1 MATVISGNTGIDKV
15 TDGAAMPAGSVL
27 QMVQSNVLLKTGTWT
42 DNNNHLV
49 CSVSITP
56 KSPTSK
62 MFITG
67 QIVPQFYGN
76 GNTANM
82 HWSLRIAKD
91 SSNILESTDPHDNSV
106 GGSNTRHMTPTHI
119 ISGINDSGNTN
130 TRVYQIYLQ
139 KTEGSSNGRFNL
151 SLNYGSTNIKVTEVE
166 V

>member
-67 QIVPQFYGN
+67 QIVSQFYGN
-76 GNTANM
+76 DNTSNM
-82 HWSLRIAKD
+82 HWSLRVAKD
-91 SSNILESTDPHDNSV
+91 SSNILEALGHDNTV
-106 GGSNTRHMTPTHI
+106 NGHTARHKTPTHI

-139 KTEGSSNGRFNL
+139 KTESNNNGRLNL
-151 SLNYGSTNIKVTEVE
+151 NSTHGTTNIKVTEVE